1 VSTPAAADLTI
12 AVLLPDVL
20 GTYSDAGN
28 AVVLAE
34 RARRRGVHAEICT
47 VTLTDVPPRGADV
60 YLLGG
65 GEDAALPAAARWLLR
80 HRLRE
85 ALACAPAVLA
95 VCAGFQLL
103 GGTITDQAG
112 RVVQGLELLDVDTV
126 PGPRRAVG
134 EVVASATIAAM
145 GELTGFENHRGQ
157 TTLGPGVQP
166 LAVPTRGTGNGT
178 SQHGR
183 PSEGARSGPVVGT
196 YLHGPVLARNPALAD
211 HLLRLATGL
220 DQPTLELPDQEPLR
234 RAYLDLPTGAR
245 PAGWR
250 PAGLI
255 RAPRLSPQRRQSP
268 GDQRS
273 GT

>member
-1 VSTPAAADLTI
+1 MTQANMKEPEVDVQPSDHFLVLLDVPFRYESAPTPTRATPSCSPSGPVAVGSTPRSAPSPSPT
-12 AVLLPDVL
+12 
-20 GTYSDAGN
+20 
-28 AVVLAE
+28 
-34 RARRRGVHAEICT
+34 C
-47 VTLTDVPPRGADV
+47 PPRGADV

-234 RAYLDLPTGAR
+234 RAYLDLPTRAR
-245 PAGWR
+245 PGR
-250 PAGLI
+250 GL
-255 RAPRLSPQRRQSP
+255 PTRR
-268 GDQRS
+268 RR
-273 GT
+273 